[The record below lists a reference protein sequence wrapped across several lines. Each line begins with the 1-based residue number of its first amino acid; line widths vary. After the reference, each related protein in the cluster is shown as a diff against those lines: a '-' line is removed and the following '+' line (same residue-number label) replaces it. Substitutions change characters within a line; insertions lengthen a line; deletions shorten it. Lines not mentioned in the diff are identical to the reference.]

1 VEAYSS
7 RPTLDI
13 SISCKAEAMSI
24 MNSFINI
31 FEELVCEAANRVRY
45 NKPTIASWVIQTSI
59 CLIPPLAVYEGTNAI
74 TEFTILDCIVCIP
87 L

>member
-24 MNSFINI
+24 MNSFINNI
-31 FEELVCEAANRVRY
+31 FEGLVYEVADRIHY
-45 NKPTIASWVIQTSI
+45 NKELTISS
-59 CLIPPLAVYEGTNAI
+59 
-74 TEFTILDCIVCIP
+74 
-87 L
+87 